1 MAQFRV
7 GCVPYVNA
15 RPLIAAFDRPNEFID
30 VVYEVPS
37 GLPAL
42 LDSGEVNAILVSSI
56 ELLRRRDLLP
66 IGTVGIMSTGCVQSV
81 RMLSKVPLEAIQTLA
96 LDLSSMTSNMLA
108 QVLLAEKGV
117 FPKVEPLAPNTTDM
131 LANHDACV
139 IIGDRGFEAD
149 GTGFIDV
156 DLGKAWTD
164 MTGLPFVWA
173 LWLGRQDIPLNWMLF
188 GNLLDSAYRV
198 SGFAEL
204 HEGVIRHEE
213 PRRLDPISEKR
224 RNAVIESAV
233 GRSGWSFDQAEQYL
247 TFGVCHEHP
256 RWIEAIQEF
265 ARLIQKHD
273 LADVEVPLA
282 LRHQDIESQVGDLI
296 DAADLKIG
304 LP

>member
-15 RPLIAAFDRPNEFID
+15 RPLIAAFDQPNDYVE

-42 LDSGEVNAILVSSI
+42 LDSGAVDAILVSSI

-81 RMLSKVPLEAIQTLA
+81 RMLSKVPLESIETLA

-117 FPKVEPLAPNTTDM
+117 FPKVEPLAPNSAEM

-139 IIGDRGFEAD
+139 IIGDRGFEAN
-149 GTGFIDV
+149 GTGLIDV
-156 DLGKAWTD
+156 DLGQAWTE

-188 GNLLDSAYRV
+188 GNLLDSAYRA

-204 HEGVIRHEE
+204 HQ
-213 PRRLDPISEKR
+213 
-224 RNAVIESAV
+224 AVIQGKEPLALDGASSRRRRSVVESAV
-233 GRSGWSFDQAEQYL
+233 ARSGWTYEQAEQYL

-256 RWIEAIQEF
+256 KWLDAIQEF
-265 ARLIQKHD
+265 TRLIRKHG
-273 LADVEVPLA
+273 LADVEMPLA
-282 LRHQDIESQVGDLI
+282 LRTDDIQRETEALLEHSGLSQ
-296 DAADLKIG
+296 
-304 LP
+304 